1 MTSNPSPKELLDRL
15 RRGDESAAAELFDRY
30 VDRLIELARS
40 RLSAKL
46 ARRLD
51 PEDIVQ
57 SAYRSFFHHARGG
70 RYEVR
75 EEEDL
80 WRLLA
85 AITLHKVLRR
95 AKYHR
100 AQKRNVDSEES
111 GVLWSTLR
119 AVGHEAYAREPTPEE
134 AFALQ
139 DQVEEVMRRLSKLQR
154 RVIELRLQGNS
165 VEEIS
170 IEAKCSERSVYRAVG
185 LARKYLTELLAAQV
199 QF

>member
-1 MTSNPSPKELLDRL
+1 MTLDRSAQQFLDRVRDGDESATKELLDC
-15 RRGDESAAAELFDRY
+15 Y
-30 VDRLIELARS
+30 VERLIELARS
-40 RLSAKL
+40 RLSPKL
-46 ARRLD
+46 TRRLD
-51 PEDIVQ
+51 PEDVVQ
-57 SAYRSFFHHARGG
+57 SAFRSFFRQARTG
-70 RYEVR
+70 RDDVR

-100 AQKRNVDSEES
+100 AKKRNVSSEES
-111 GVLWSTLR
+111 GVLWSALR

-134 AFALQ
+134 AITLKE
-139 DQVEEVMRRLSKLQR
+139 QVEEVMRRLSKLQR

-170 IEAKCSERSVYRAVG
+170 IEARCSERSVHRAVG
-185 LARKYLTELLAAQV
+185 LASKHLTELLAAQV
-199 QF
+199 QS